1 MVVCNL
7 EFLIIACLE
16 PGGADASKIR
26 GQRLPDL
33 VSSWRV
39 TISLFILE
47 AVRGD
52 GEPSESE
59 S

>member
-7 EFLIIACLE
+7 KFLVVACLE
-16 PGGADASKIR
+16 RGGADASKIR
-26 GQRLPDL
+26 GQHLPDL

-47 AVRGD
+47 AVRSD
-52 GEPSESE
+52 GKPSESK